1 MVKKSHSSKIV
12 KNLLEKTIRQKQI
25 LKKCENFKIQNIEE
39 DRKRFEQ
46 SYKERTQYISNL
58 EPKLR

>member
-58 EPKLR
+58 EAKLR